1 MKSLRAR
8 VLLLVVGFGLIMAAL
23 FAIIMHASVRQYYA
37 DWMYAKNAAFAQRVV
52 EAHPD
57 LWHDYAADPGGFGAT
72 LRQYTLYS
80 PHTGLYLLDLDGRV
94 LATAGERQPFWPNY
108 RVDLAPIT
116 ETMAADPAL
125 PILADDPDD
134 QDRQSLVAARQ
145 VMHDGQPRGWLYVV
159 ARQTDID
166 TAMPALLKSY
176 AIRAAATAGL
186 MTVAIGVLLTIAMIS
201 LLTRPLTALTRATEQ
216 IRNAGF
222 SGELRAD
229 LFPDADR
236 DDEIGRL
243 SRTFREA
250 FDRLRLETERVRT
263 VDAHR
268 REMVASVSHDLR
280 TPLTRIRLSAEFLD
294 DAELR
299 DGIVRDIED
308 MDAIIDQFISFIRD
322 GRDEPVLPAD
332 LNALVR
338 ETAQAYDPARVKLD
352 LGDIAQVPFRR
363 LAIKRLLDNLL
374 TNAFRYAPEGDV
386 DVRTR
391 PIRGAVILS
400 ISDRGPG
407 VPEAQMAELLQP
419 FMRGDK
425 ARTTKGS
432 GLGLAIVQRIAN
444 MHGGRLELRNRDGG
458 GLTVRVFLPTSERST
473 RFS

>member
-1 MKSLRAR
+1 MKIRLLPRTSFWRTTVVILLVISASQFLSFLFFLDNQYLPSVRLYGQFTVLQANNYFHAPPDASVARLREELQTATGISAR
-8 VLLLVVGFGLIMAAL
+8 VPQAGEVPPHESFPFLDYVVRVYAQQVADELREPVEVRLEFRKSPVVWVHAPSFGDTWLVVPWKF
-23 FAIIMHASVRQYYA
+23 
-37 DWMYAKNAAFAQRVV
+37 
-52 EAHPD
+52 
-57 LWHDYAADPGGFGAT
+57 
-72 LRQYTLYS
+72 LRQYDRYVIIA
-80 PHTGLYLLDLDGRV
+80 YAIV
-94 LATAGERQPFWPNY
+94 N
-108 RVDLAPIT
+108 
-116 ETMAADPAL
+116 
-125 PILADDPDD
+125 PIL
-134 QDRQSLVAARQ
+134 SLVAAFLISSQLNR
-145 VMHDGQPRGWLYVV
+145 HLRKL
-159 ARQTDID
+159 
-166 TAMPALLKSY
+166 S
-176 AIRAAATAGL
+176 AAAQRVGSGDGL
-186 MTVAIGVLLTIAMIS
+186 
-201 LLTRPLTALTRATEQ
+201 P
-216 IRNAGF
+216 
-222 SGELRAD
+222 
-229 LFPDADR
+229 
-236 DDEIGRL
+236 
-243 SRTFREA
+243 
-250 FDRLRLETERVRT
+250 RLEEKRGPQEFVDVNRVFNRMAR
-263 VDAHR
+263 DLENAR
-268 REMVASVSHDLR
+268 KDRELLLAGVSHDLR

-352 LGDIAQVPFRR
+352 LGDIPQVPFRR

-374 TNAFRYAPEGDV
+374 TNAFRYAPEGDI

-400 ISDRGPG
+400 VSDRGPG

-432 GLGLAIVQRIAN
+432 GLGLAIVQRIAT

-458 GLTVRVFLPTSERST
+458 GLVIRVFLPTSERST